1 MLYLKLTQEDFDR
14 NFHGESYICHII
26 EGGNSGRQLDG
37 TLYRDIIGRV
47 YEIKDRDIM
56 VEISD
61 IDKDMI
67 KEAREILEQG
77 DKIIVPFDTLG
88 DVHRF
93 TKAIKTVYGVGVVVR
108 GVDKKWEVVAQK
120 RGKYEYSA

>member
-77 DKIIVPFDTLG
+77 DKIIVPFDTLS
-88 DVHRF
+88 DAHRF
-93 TKAIKTVYGVGVVVR
+93 IKAIKKTYGVGVVVR
-108 GVDKKWEVVAQK
+108 GVDKKWEVIAQK
-120 RGKYEYSA
+120 GRKYEYTA